1 MKVGVLFWDETA
13 WLTQRSLAELFGVG
27 VPAVNKQV
35 SREVESFA
43 VRFERLRQRLLW
55 RRGFLDRWK
64 RRQQEAAIVRP

>member
-43 VRFERLRQRLLW
+43 VRFERLRQCLLR